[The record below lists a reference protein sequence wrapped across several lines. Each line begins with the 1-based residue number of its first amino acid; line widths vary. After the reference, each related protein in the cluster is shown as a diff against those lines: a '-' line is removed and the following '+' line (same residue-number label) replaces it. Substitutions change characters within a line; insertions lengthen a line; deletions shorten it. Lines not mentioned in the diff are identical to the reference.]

1 MYFQYSHAFIKGG
14 PFADEVEGVAATA
27 PGLEDEKYGV
37 DFLGTRAQIDFENGE
52 PGASLSVL
60 LSPSNRKA
68 TPSSKWRGGHAPSIM
83 ATAHQSARSLGMAE
97 DDTAM
102 RALVD
107 ALEEPALIVEG
118 LTISFANGGAKTL
131 LGSGIEGRDIRLAIR
146 HPDALEHILT
156 GRAAEVDVTGI
167 GEVGRPWRVV
177 VRDLG
182 RGAAFVRMID
192 RSSTVSA
199 ERMRIDF
206 VANASHELRT
216 PLSTVIGYA
225 ETLADE
231 SEVDAELRGKF
242 IQTIR
247 DEAGRM
253 LRIIEDLMSLSRIQ
267 ADRFVAPHETV
278 DLADVIRT
286 AIANSAHVR
295 GAGGCEFVTALPEH
309 LPPVQGDRGQLVQV
323 FDNLLSNAARY
334 GCDKQDSKVEITGR
348 STNPWVTITVTD
360 HGPGITRQHVPRLT
374 ERFYRVDEARSRGS
388 GGTGL
393 GLAIVKHIVERHKGA
408 LEIRSEVGVG
418 TNVSVRLPT
427 ARS

>member
-1 MYFQYSHAFIKGG
+1 MA
-14 PFADEVEGVAATA
+14 AD
-27 PGLEDEKYGV
+27 D
-37 DFLGTRAQIDFENGE
+37 
-52 PGASLSVL
+52 S
-60 LSPSNRKA
+60 
-68 TPSSKWRGGHAPSIM
+68 
-83 ATAHQSARSLGMAE
+83 
-97 DDTAM
+97 AM

-118 LTISFANGGAKTL
+118 LTISFANGGAKAL
-131 LGSGIEGRDIRLAIR
+131 LGPGIEGRDVRLAIR
-146 HPDALEHILT
+146 HPDALEHILS
-156 GRAAEVDVTGI
+156 GRGADVDVTGI

-192 RSSTVSA
+192 RSGTVSA
-199 ERMRIDF
+199 EKMRVDF

-231 SEVDAELRGKF
+231 GSVDGELRAKF

-286 AIANSAHVR
+286 AIANTTHVR
-295 GAGGCEFVTALPEH
+295 RSGECEFVIALPEQ
-309 LPPVQGDRGQLVQV
+309 LPTVRGDRGQLVQL

-334 GCDKQDSKVEITGR
+334 GCDKPNSQVEVTGR
-348 STNPWVTITVTD
+348 VSGRWITLTVTD
-360 HGPGITRQHVPRLT
+360 HGPGIPREHVPRLT

-393 GLAIVKHIVERHKGA
+393 GLAIVKHIVERHKGT
-408 LEIRSEVGVG
+408 LEIKSEVGKG
-418 TNVSVRLPT
+418 TSVTVRIP
-427 ARS
+427 ASER